1 MNENFE
7 NATIIFHHFVGHP
20 EKNLSPEVQ
29 GVQNKKIFWDTLYS
43 KKNFNNLDISL
54 AKL

>member
-1 MNENFE
+1 MNGNFE

-29 GVQNKKIFWDTLYS
+29 GVQNKKFFGTPCTQKKFSIIFP
-43 KKNFNNLDISL
+43 
-54 AKL
+54 